1 MYYIYIIYID
11 IIYTL
16 LNYIYICKLQFS
28 IATGNWDLLHMGMGQ
43 KPAFLPSENSWHI
56 QDSSELG
63 LALAGTTNVKQSSKG
78 TTGRSNIIQ
87 KKMQF

>member
-1 MYYIYIIYID
+1 
-11 IIYTL
+11 
-16 LNYIYICKLQFS
+16 
-28 IATGNWDLLHMGMGQ
+28 MGMGQ

>member
-1 MYYIYIIYID
+1 MYIIYIYTV
-11 IIYTL
+11 YTL